1 MWGEN
6 TARQNGTTKQPT
18 ATEMREWYEKNKKR
32 IENYDNASEALK
44 KYRNVIKTSTK
55 SINNYSKESVKGY
68 LQAIGSNE
76 VNLRSLSRYL
86 YYRSQ
91 VYYKLVKYNSNQMD
105 LSVRSVIPA
114 YNLTEDNDKDA
125 MLQSYYNTLKT
136 LNEMN
141 LQYEF
146 LKAYTIAFREDVTYN
161 VAYYTEGE
169 GFFLLPLDP
178 DYCKIEG
185 VYPDGSF
192 AFAMDM
198 TYFRRNQELLEF
210 WGEPFESMNREY
222 EKTNIKWQSVPPEYA
237 VCLKARAEDWD
248 VVVPVFAPIFLS
260 IISLLNLEDIQDIV
274 DEQQIYKLIW
284 SEMETIDGSEIP
296 DDFKVD
302 PDLSLDYWERFVNEA
317 LPDYTSTAILPGKLN
332 SIDFNND
339 AATDVSK
346 VQKATQTILN
356 TAGGAQILN
365 SATISGTTAFS
376 GSIRADAEFAI
387 SALLPQTQAIVNR
400 LLSFYVSNPAKVKF
414 FEVSVYTKEEFKKSM
429 LESAQYGLP
438 TKLMLNNLNGFSELD
453 TLALNFLEE
462 ECLGLSDK
470 LVPLQSSHTQS
481 PAESGGQTKDD
492 ADLTDEGEASQ
503 DKRDKA
509 KG

>member
-1 MWGEN
+1 M
-6 TARQNGTTKQPT
+6 ARQSESKKQPT

-44 KYRNVIKTSTK
+44 KYRNVVKTNTK
-55 SINNYSKESVKGY
+55 NINNYSKESVKGY

-91 VYYKLVKYNSNQMD
+91 IYYRLVKYNSNQMD
-105 LSVRSVIPA
+105 LSVRSVIPV
-114 YNLTEDNDKDA
+114 YNLTADNDKDV
-125 MLQSYYNTLKT
+125 MLRSYYDTLKT

-146 LKAYTIAFREDVTYN
+146 LKAYAIAFREDVTYN

-210 WGEPFESMNREY
+210 WGEPFESMNKEY

-248 VVVPVFAPIFLS
+248 VVVPVFAPLFLS
-260 IISLLNLEDIQDIV
+260 LISLLNLEDIQDVV

-284 SEMETIDGSEIP
+284 SEMETINGSEIP
-296 DDFKVD
+296 DDFKID
-302 PDLSLDYWERFVNEA
+302 PDLSLDYWERLTDEA

-332 SIDFNND
+332 YIDFNND

-365 SATISGTTAFS
+365 SATISGTTAFN

-414 FEVSVYTKEEFKKSM
+414 FEVSVYTKEEFKKTM

-481 PAESGGQTKDD
+481 SSEIEGGGQNKDST
-492 ADLTDEGEASQ
+492 DLTDEGEASR
-503 DKRDKA
+503 DKKDKA

>member
-1 MWGEN
+1 M
-6 TARQNGTTKQPT
+6 ARQNVPTKQPT
-18 ATEMREWYEKNKKR
+18 VTEMREWYEKNKKR

-44 KYRNVIKTSTK
+44 KYRNVIKTNTK

-91 VYYKLVKYNSNQMD
+91 IYYRLVKYNSNQMD
-105 LSVRSVIPA
+105 LSVRSVIPV

-125 MLQSYYNTLKT
+125 ILQSYYDTLKT

-146 LKAYTIAFREDVTYN
+146 LKAYTIAFREDITYN

-185 VYPDGSF
+185 VYQDGSF

-210 WGEPFESMNREY
+210 WGEPFESMNKEY
-222 EKTNIKWQSVPPEYA
+222 EKTNVKWQSVPPEYA

-302 PDLSLDYWERFVNEA
+302 PDVSLDYWERFVNEA

-332 SIDFNND
+332 AIDFNND

-462 ECLGLSDK
+462 ECLGLSNK

-481 PAESGGQTKDD
+481 SSEIGGGQNKDST
-492 ADLTDEGEASQ
+492 DLTDEGEASR
-503 DKRDKA
+503 DKKDKA

>member
-1 MWGEN
+1 M
-6 TARQNGTTKQPT
+6 ARQSESKKQPT

-44 KYRNVIKTSTK
+44 KYRNVVKTNTK
-55 SINNYSKESVKGY
+55 NINNYSKESVKGY

-91 VYYKLVKYNSNQMD
+91 IYYRLVKYNSNQMD
-105 LSVRSVIPA
+105 LSVRSVIPV
-114 YNLTEDNDKDA
+114 YNLTADNDKDV
-125 MLQSYYNTLKT
+125 MLRSYYDTLKT

-146 LKAYTIAFREDVTYN
+146 LKAYAIAFREDVTYN

-192 AFAMDM
+192 AFVMDM

-210 WGEPFESMNREY
+210 WGEPFESMNKEY

-248 VVVPVFAPIFLS
+248 VVVPVFAPLFLS
-260 IISLLNLEDIQDIV
+260 LISLLNLEDIQDVV

-284 SEMETIDGSEIP
+284 SEMETINGSEIP
-296 DDFKVD
+296 DDFKID
-302 PDLSLDYWERFVNEA
+302 PDLSLDYWERLTDEA

-332 SIDFNND
+332 YIDFNND

-365 SATISGTTAFS
+365 SATISGTTAFN

-414 FEVSVYTKEEFKKSM
+414 FEVSVYTKEEFKKTM

-481 PAESGGQTKDD
+481 SSEIEGGGQNKDST
-492 ADLTDEGEASQ
+492 DLTDEGEASR
-503 DKRDKA
+503 DKKDKA